1 MNQEA
6 PIMRYASPV
15 LLGILPAILYAPFLF
30 GGRVLYWGVYL
41 LQFYPWR
48 QLAVEQVRA
57 GHWPLWN
64 PYLGGGTPLA
74 ANLQTAA
81 FYPLNVL
88 FLLLPV
94 ERAFAWE
101 LALHLVLAGLF
112 AYGLGRTLRLSRF
125 GATVCGLTYSLG
137 GYLVARWVFPTMVC
151 AAAWLPLL
159 LTMTEKLVEPGI
171 AGASDP
177 RWAAGRGVRTAAL
190 ALAVALQLLAGHAQT
205 SFYSLVIIA
214 AFALYRLA
222 QRRGTSGNHLRR
234 FLLTGGRWLLAILWG
249 VALAAI
255 QLLPTAELTLHSHRP
270 GRLTDLQFAFELSF
284 WPWRLITLVAP
295 DFFGHPA
302 RDGYWAY
309 GTYWEEAAYVGILPL
324 ILAGAALIAWR
335 QRRASHRART
345 ATDPARLKGEHDS
358 VPGLHHPALA
368 TVPFFAALALL
379 SLLLALGDHTPLYP
393 LLFRYVPG
401 FGFFQAPA
409 RLLIGYAI
417 ALPLLAGIG
426 ADTLRL
432 TPRRR
437 QALAFLVVLGLGMVL
452 AGALTRWLVPGVRA
466 SMSASIIRLGLTLAP
481 AAGVLRLR
489 GHRLRG
495 ARWQA
500 AVLALIV
507 ADLLAFGWGLAP
519 GTEASVYHRPTATAT
534 FLQGQ
539 PSGRILVAPAYAQR
553 IYDQYVSLRSFGSSQ
568 PDSLRELRE
577 SLIPNLNVPYHL
589 PSVGNYDPLT
599 VDLYRDLWNRIA
611 GDRAS
616 PPDLERI
623 LPLANLLRARYL
635 ISDST
640 ESSLCLPVL
649 YRDGPTIYHNETAL
663 PEAFLV
669 GRARVVE
676 DEAVRLELLSDPG
689 FDPRCEVLLSRP
701 PVSDS
706 SPDTGNEGVCTLMG
720 TATVLRPGP
729 DRVIIRIASDRA
741 GYLVLT
747 DTYYPGWQATVDG
760 EAAEILPADHAFRA
774 VWVGTGE
781 HTVVFTYTP
790 LSFRVGAWVTLAA
803 GVVMVGVALQHIKRQ
818 YLLAGRGRLL

>member
-1 MNQEA
+1 MKGR
-6 PIMRYASPV
+6 PD
-15 LLGILPAILYAPFLF
+15 LLPAILFVALPAILYAPFLF

-64 PYLGGGTPLA
+64 PYLGAGTPLA

-88 FLLLPV
+88 FVLMPV
-94 ERAFAWE
+94 ERAFAWG
-101 LALHLVLAGLF
+101 LALHLALAGLF

-125 GATVCGLTYSLG
+125 GALVCGLTYSLG

-159 LTMTEKLVEPGI
+159 LTMTEKLVGPGA
-171 AGASDP
+171 AGASNP
-177 RWAAGRGVRTAAL
+177 GWMAGRGAPTATL
-190 ALAVALQLLAGHAQT
+190 ALAVGLQLLAGHAQT

-214 AFALYRLA
+214 AFALYRLTR
-222 QRRGTSGNHLRR
+222 RRGASGNQLRH
-234 FLLTGGRWLLAILWG
+234 FLLTGGRWLLAVLWG
-249 VALAAI
+249 VALATI

-270 GRLTDLQFAFELSF
+270 GRLTDLQFAYELSF

-335 QRRASHRART
+335 RRRASHRART
-345 ATDPARLKGEHDS
+345 ATDPARPEGEHDS
-358 VPGLHHPALA
+358 VPGPYHPALA
-368 TVPFFAALALL
+368 TVPFFAALALF

-401 FGFFQAPA
+401 FGLFQAPA

-417 ALPLLAGIG
+417 ALPVLAGIG
-426 ADTLRL
+426 AETLRL
-432 TPRRR
+432 TPRRHR
-437 QALAFLVVLGLGMVL
+437 ALAFLVVLGLGMVL
-452 AGALTRWLVPGVRA
+452 AGALTRWLVPGVRP
-466 SMSASIIRLGLTLAP
+466 SMSASTIRLGLTLAP
-481 AAGVLRLR
+481 AAAVLLLQ

-495 ARWQA
+495 VRWQA

-507 ADLLAFGWGLAP
+507 ADLLAFGWGSVP
-519 GTEASVYHRPTATAT
+519 GTEAGVYHYPTATAT
-534 FLQGQ
+534 FLYGQ
-539 PSGRILVAPAYAQR
+539 PPGRILVAPAYAQR
-553 IYDQYVSLRSFGSSQ
+553 SYDQYVSLRSFGSSE
-568 PDSLRELRE
+568 PDSLQELRE
-577 SLIPNLNVPYHL
+577 SLIPNLNVPHHL
-589 PSVGNYDPLT
+589 PAVGNYDPLT
-599 VDLYRDLWNRIA
+599 VDLYRDLWNRIE
-611 GDRAS
+611 GDRAL

-623 LPLANLLRARYL
+623 LPLANLLGARYL
-635 ISDST
+635 IGDNT
-640 ESSLCLPVL
+640 ENALSLPVL
-649 YRDGPTIYHNETAL
+649 YRGGPIIYHNKAAL

-669 GRARVVE
+669 GRARIVE
-676 DEAVRLELLSDPG
+676 DEATRLELLSDPG

-701 PVSDS
+701 PVSGS
-706 SPDTGNEGVCTLMG
+706 SPPDTGNEGVCTPVVA
-720 TATVLRPGP
+720 ATVLRPGP
-729 DRVIIRIASDRA
+729 DRVIIQIASDRA
-741 GYLVLT
+741 GHLVLT

-760 EAAEILPADHAFRA
+760 EPAEILPADHAFRA
-774 VWVGTGE
+774 VWVGAGE
-781 HTVVFTYTP
+781 HTVVFRYTP

-803 GVVMVGVALQHIKRQ
+803 GVVMAGLFLGAILQARSD
-818 YLLAGRGRLL
+818 G